1 MDEYSNRTLS
11 TLLCGSGCIVRSVLT
26 THSHGLASL
35 NSAIGYTGSF
45 RDACRARADMGTWSC
60 SVLHVGLIALDDALA
75 SRSTAFTFRP
85 VHVHSRTAQR
95 EDLRIRR
102 GQALQ

>member
-1 MDEYSNRTLS
+1 M
-11 TLLCGSGCIVRSVLT
+11 RSVLT

-60 SVLHVGLIALDDALA
+60 SVLHVGLIALGRRAGV
-75 SRSTAFTFRP
+75 TFDSLHLRP

-95 EDLRIRR
+95 EDLRF
-102 GQALQ
+102 